1 MNVLFVL
8 LHLPNTLDSGNM
20 YLDLIMEFRD
30 DGHNVSIITSSDT
43 KTTFGE
49 EFGVEVLRVKS
60 LPILYVS
67 NVIQK
72 GIGMAL
78 MPFFF
83 SMAYKK
89 YYKKRMFD
97 WIIMPTP
104 PITLIDFVKRIKRKT
119 KAKLYLILRDI
130 HPQSSESLGELKYK
144 WMFDYLYKKSD
155 LAYRKSDVIGCMS
168 QANID
173 FIKKHHDIPQHVK
186 CTVLYNW
193 MSFTPYKKTDS
204 EELRAKYGLENKFI
218 VLFGGNIG
226 LGQRIENIIDL
237 AQHYKKNDNI
247 VFAVI
252 GKGVKKAELQNVAKH
267 KNLDNILFIDYMPRT
282 DYLNFVKSVDLGL
295 ISIHENNAVPTCPS
309 KVISYMALKLPVLA
323 LINSNSDYGKIIEY
337 AGAGFWSVGSD
348 KKNVYSLFD
357 KIYND
362 PELRYNM
369 GEAGYKFYVDNLTTK
384 KVYSD
389 LIKQIL

>member
-8 LHLPNTLDSGNM
+8 LSLPKSLDSGNM
-20 YLDLIMEFRD
+20 YLDLIMEFKNN
-30 DGHNVSIITSSDT
+30 GHNVSVITLSNT
-43 KTTFGE
+43 KTTFE
-49 EFGVEVLRVKS
+49 KEFGIEVLRVKS
-60 LPILYVS
+60 FPILYVS
-67 NVIQK
+67 NMIKK

-78 MPFFF
+78 LPYFFCI
-83 SMAYKK
+83 AYKK
-89 YYKKRMFD
+89 YYKKRTFD

-104 PITLIDFVKRIKRKT
+104 PITLIDFVKRIKSKA

-130 HPQSSESLGELKYK
+130 HPQSSESLGEIKYK
-144 WMFDYLYKKSD
+144 WMVKYLYRRSD
-155 LAYRKSDVIGCMS
+155 IAYKISDVIGCMS

-173 FIKKHHDIPQHVK
+173 FIKKHHNIPQYVQ

-204 EELRAKYGLENKFI
+204 EELRVKYGLENKFLVI
-218 VLFGGNIG
+218 FGGNIG
-226 LGQRIENIIDL
+226 LGQRIENIADL
-237 AQHYKKNDNI
+237 AQHYKKNVDI
-247 VFAVI
+247 VFVVI
-252 GKGVKKAELQNVAKH
+252 GKGVKKAELQSMSRH
-267 KNLDNILFIDYMPRT
+267 KNLDNILFIDYMPRA

-295 ISIHENNAVPTCPS
+295 ISIHENNAAPTCPS

-323 LINSNSDYGKIIEY
+323 LINSNSDYGEIIEN

-369 GEAGYKFYVDNLTTK
+369 GEAGYKFYVKNLTTH